1 MSGLD
6 RILINTVKNS
16 KISVASTVLENYLSS
31 GKRAKRSFSS
41 NCEFRLKSFFR
52 FTRQEIQVMTEI
64 LFNTMDVS
72 KMLQV
77 DKSTVKRWTDE
88 GKLKCF
94 RTPGGHRKFRAE
106 DLYQFM
112 SEYNYGISPINL
124 YPQFATD
131 EAIIRRIIARREFN
145 VLANVCFSASINGKK
160 DELVKLFTEVYKN
173 GLTLPS
179 LFDEIL
185 RPTLKRIYDL
195 NLSGK
200 LSTGE
205 MQLAYNA
212 LSNGI
217 VLLSEIIVKPASSGK
232 RAICAAVEGETRDI
246 ELKALG
252 VLLESSGLEVLNL
265 GVGASTETISQLIQS
280 RRPQYVFLFAFHV
293 SDSASF
299 LNHHTKISETA
310 KSCGAKLIVS
320 GTAYTIKNYP
330 TEPAISFDKY
340 CGTFKDFADVQHE
353 SIPAHTTANA
363 DKKN

>member
-1 MSGLD
+1 
-6 RILINTVKNS
+6 
-16 KISVASTVLENYLSS
+16 
-31 GKRAKRSFSS
+31 
-41 NCEFRLKSFFR
+41 
-52 FTRQEIQVMTEI
+52 MTEI

-112 SEYNYGISPINL
+112 SDYNYGISPINL

-131 EAIIRRIIARREFN
+131 DAILRRIIAKREFN
-145 VLANVCFSASINGKK
+145 VLANVCFSGSINGRKG
-160 DELVKLFTEVYKN
+160 ELVKLFTEVYKN
-173 GLTLPS
+173 GLTLPL

-185 RPTLKRIYDL
+185 CPTLKRIYNL
-195 NLSGK
+195 NISGK
-200 LSTGE
+200 LSSGE

-212 LSNGI
+212 LSNTI
-217 VLLSEIIVKPASSGK
+217 VLLSDIIVKPALTGK

-246 ELKALG
+246 ELKALAI
-252 VLLESSGLEVLNL
+252 LLESEGYEVLNL
-265 GVGASTETISQLIQS
+265 GAGASTETIDQLVAS

-293 SDSASF
+293 SDNASF
-299 LNHHTKISETA
+299 AQHHKKISETA
-310 KSCGAKLIVS
+310 KACGAKLIV
-320 GTAYTIKNYP
+320 GGNAYTITNYP
-330 TEPAISFDKY
+330 ADTAIAFDKY
-340 CGTFKDFADVQHE
+340 CGTFKDFADVQRE
-353 SIPAHTTANA
+353 PVSAHATTNA

>member
-1 MSGLD
+1 
-6 RILINTVKNS
+6 
-16 KISVASTVLENYLSS
+16 
-31 GKRAKRSFSS
+31 
-41 NCEFRLKSFFR
+41 
-52 FTRQEIQVMTEI
+52 MTEI

-131 EAIIRRIIARREFN
+131 EAIIRRIIAKREFN
-145 VLANVCFSASINGKK
+145 ILANVCFSASINGRK

-173 GLTLPS
+173 GLTLPA

-185 RPTLKRIYDL
+185 SATLKRIVTL
-195 NLSGK
+195 NISGK
-200 LSTGE
+200 ISTGE

-212 LSNGI
+212 LSNAI
-217 VLLSEIIVKPASSGK
+217 VLLSDIVVKPALNGK
-232 RAICAAVEGETRDI
+232 RAICAAVEGESRDI

-252 VLLESSGLEVLNL
+252 VLLESEGFEVLNL
-265 GVGASTETISQLIQS
+265 GTGASTETIGQLIES

-293 SDSASF
+293 SDSDAF
-299 LNHHTKISETA
+299 VQHHSKISEKA
-310 KSCGAKLIVS
+310 KACGAKLIVS
-320 GTAYTIKNYP
+320 GSAYTIANYP
-330 TEPAISFDKY
+330 AGTIVAFDKY
-340 CGTFKDFADVQHE
+340 CGTFKDFADLQHE
-353 SIPAHTTANA
+353 SASAQVTTNV

>member
-1 MSGLD
+1 
-6 RILINTVKNS
+6 
-16 KISVASTVLENYLSS
+16 
-31 GKRAKRSFSS
+31 
-41 NCEFRLKSFFR
+41 
-52 FTRQEIQVMTEI
+52 MTEI

-112 SEYNYGISPINL
+112 SEYNYGISPTNL

-131 EAIIRRIIARREFN
+131 EAIVRRIIARKEFN

-160 DELVKLFTEVYKN
+160 DELVKLFSEVYKN

-185 RPTLKRIYDL
+185 RPALKRIHNL

-200 LSTGE
+200 ISTGE

-212 LSNGI
+212 LSNAI
-217 VLLSEIIVKPASSGK
+217 VLLSDIIVKPAAIGK

-252 VLLESSGLEVLNL
+252 LLLESAGFEVLNL
-265 GVGASTETISQLIQS
+265 GVGASTETISQLVHS
-280 RRPQYVFLFAFHV
+280 RRPQFVFLFAFHV
-293 SDSASF
+293 SDNSSF
-299 LNHHTKISETA
+299 LNHHTAIASTA
-310 KSCGAKLIVS
+310 KSCGAKVIVS
-320 GTAYTIKNYP
+320 GAAYTIKNYP
-330 TEPAISFDKY
+330 TDTAIAFDKY
-340 CGTFKDFADVQHE
+340 CTTFKEFADVQHE
-353 SIPAHTTANA
+353 STVAQAATNA
-363 DKKN
+363 YNKN

>member
-1 MSGLD
+1 
-6 RILINTVKNS
+6 
-16 KISVASTVLENYLSS
+16 
-31 GKRAKRSFSS
+31 
-41 NCEFRLKSFFR
+41 
-52 FTRQEIQVMTEI
+52 MTEI

-131 EAIIRRIIARREFN
+131 EAIIRRIIAKREFN
-145 VLANVCFSASINGKK
+145 VLANVCFSASINGRK

-173 GLTLPS
+173 GLTLTS
-179 LFDEIL
+179 IFDELL

-195 NLSGK
+195 NNSGK

-212 LSNGI
+212 LSNAI
-217 VLLSEIIVKPASSGK
+217 VLLSDIIVKPVSSGK
-232 RAICAAVEGETRDI
+232 RAICAVAEGETRDI
-246 ELKALG
+246 ELKALA
-252 VLLESSGLEVLNL
+252 VLLESTGYEVLNL
-265 GVGASTETISQLIQS
+265 GVGASTETIDQLIES

-293 SDSASF
+293 SDSSLF
-299 LNHHTKISETA
+299 FQHHAKISETA
-310 KSCGAKLIVS
+310 KTCGAKLIV
-320 GTAYTIKNYP
+320 GGKAYTVTNYP
-330 TEPAISFDKY
+330 AEAAVAFDKY
-340 CGTFKDFADVQHE
+340 CGTFKDFADVQHDAATPQTV
-353 SIPAHTTANA
+353 SNA

>member
-1 MSGLD
+1 
-6 RILINTVKNS
+6 
-16 KISVASTVLENYLSS
+16 
-31 GKRAKRSFSS
+31 
-41 NCEFRLKSFFR
+41 
-52 FTRQEIQVMTEI
+52 MTEI

-131 EAIIRRIIARREFN
+131 EAIVRRIIARKEFN
-145 VLANVCFSASINGKK
+145 VLTNVCFSASINGKK
-160 DELVKLFTEVYKN
+160 DELVKLFSEVYKN

-195 NLSGK
+195 NISGK

-205 MQLAYNA
+205 MQLAYNT
-212 LSNGI
+212 LSNAI
-217 VLLSEIIVKPASSGK
+217 VLLSEIIVKPAPSGK
-232 RAICAAVEGETRDI
+232 RAICAVAEGETRDI
-246 ELKALG
+246 ELKALACF
-252 VLLESSGLEVLNL
+252 SRARAIEVLNL
-265 GVGASTETISQLIQS
+265 GVGASAETINQLIAEPPPSVCVPVCVPCFRQQFISQS
-280 RRPQYVFLFAFHV
+280 SRDNFR
-293 SDSASF
+293 
-299 LNHHTKISETA
+299 I
-310 KSCGAKLIVS
+310 G
-320 GTAYTIKNYP
+320 
-330 TEPAISFDKY
+330 
-340 CGTFKDFADVQHE
+340 
-353 SIPAHTTANA
+353 
-363 DKKN
+363 

>member
-1 MSGLD
+1 
-6 RILINTVKNS
+6 
-16 KISVASTVLENYLSS
+16 
-31 GKRAKRSFSS
+31 
-41 NCEFRLKSFFR
+41 
-52 FTRQEIQVMTEI
+52 MTEI

-112 SEYNYGISPINL
+112 SDYNYGISPINL

-131 EAIIRRIIARREFN
+131 EAIVRRIIAKKEFN
-145 VLANVCFSASINGKK
+145 VLANVCFSASINGRK

-173 GLTLPS
+173 GLTLPP

-185 RPTLKRIYDL
+185 CPTLKRIRDL
-195 NLSGK
+195 NISGK

-212 LSNGI
+212 LSNAI
-217 VLLSEIIVKPASSGK
+217 VLLSDIIVKPASSGK
-232 RAICAAVEGETRDI
+232 RAICAVIEGETRDI
-246 ELKALG
+246 ELKALAI
-252 VLLESSGLEVLNL
+252 LLESEGYEVLNL
-265 GVGASTETISQLIQS
+265 GVGATTDTINQLIAS
-280 RRPQYVFLFAFHV
+280 RRPQYIFLFAFHV
-293 SDSASF
+293 SDNASF
-299 LNHHTKISETA
+299 TAHHAKISETA
-310 KSCGAKLIVS
+310 KACGAKLIVS
-320 GTAYTIKNYP
+320 GNAYTIKNYP
-330 TEPAISFDKY
+330 AEHAITYDKH
-340 CGTFKDFADVQHE
+340 CATFKDFADVQHE
-353 SIPAHTTANA
+353 PIQAQASTNA

>member
-1 MSGLD
+1 
-6 RILINTVKNS
+6 
-16 KISVASTVLENYLSS
+16 
-31 GKRAKRSFSS
+31 
-41 NCEFRLKSFFR
+41 
-52 FTRQEIQVMTEI
+52 MTEI

-124 YPQFATD
+124 YPQFASD
-131 EAIIRRIIARREFN
+131 EAIVRRIIAKKEFN

-179 LFDEIL
+179 LFDELL

-195 NLSGK
+195 NISGK

-212 LSNGI
+212 ISNAI
-217 VLLSEIIVKPASSGK
+217 VLLSDIIAKPVPSGK
-232 RAICAAVEGETRDI
+232 RAICAAIEGETRDI
-246 ELKALG
+246 ELKALA
-252 VLLESSGLEVLNL
+252 VLLESEGYEVLNL
-265 GVGASTETISQLIQS
+265 GVGSSTETITQLVAS
-280 RRPQYVFLFAFHV
+280 RRPQYVFLFAFHFAEG
-293 SDSASF
+293 SAF
-299 LNHHTKISETA
+299 VKHHTAIAEAA
-310 KSCGAKLIVS
+310 KTCGAKLVVS
-320 GTAYTIKNYP
+320 GNAYTIKDSA
-330 TEPAISFDKY
+330 TEGMIAFDKY
-340 CGTFKDFADVQHE
+340 CGSFKDFADVQHE
-353 SIPAHTTANA
+353 TVSAPSATKAE
-363 DKKN
+363 KKN

>member
-1 MSGLD
+1 
-6 RILINTVKNS
+6 
-16 KISVASTVLENYLSS
+16 
-31 GKRAKRSFSS
+31 
-41 NCEFRLKSFFR
+41 
-52 FTRQEIQVMTEI
+52 MTEI

-72 KMLQV
+72 NMLQV

-112 SEYNYGISPINL
+112 SEYNYGISPVNL

-131 EAIIRRIIARREFN
+131 EAIIRRIIAKKEFN
-145 VLANVCFSASINGKK
+145 VLANVCFSASINGRK
-160 DELVKLFTEVYKN
+160 DEILKLFTEVYKN
-173 GLTLPS
+173 GLTLPL
-179 LFDEIL
+179 LFDEVL

-195 NLSGK
+195 NISGK

-212 LSNGI
+212 LSNAI
-217 VLLSEIIVKPASSGK
+217 VLLSDIIVKPAWSGK

-252 VLLESSGLEVLNL
+252 VLLESEGYEVLNL
-265 GVGASTETISQLIQS
+265 GVGASTETIDQLIES

-293 SDSASF
+293 ADNYSF
-299 LNHHTKISETA
+299 SQHHGKVADTA
-310 KSCGAKLIVS
+310 KACGAKLIVS
-320 GTAYTIKNYP
+320 GSAYTVQNYP
-330 TEPAISFDKY
+330 EDAAIAFDKY
-340 CGTFKDFADVQHE
+340 CGNFRDFADVQHDTI
-353 SIPAHTTANA
+353 SAQAITNA